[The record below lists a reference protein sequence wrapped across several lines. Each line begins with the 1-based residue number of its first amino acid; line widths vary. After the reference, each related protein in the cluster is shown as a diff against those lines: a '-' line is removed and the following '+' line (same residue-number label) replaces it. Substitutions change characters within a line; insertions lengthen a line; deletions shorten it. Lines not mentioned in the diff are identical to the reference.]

1 MMGELLRIGGVLAFT
16 VLLLLLREL
25 FLSGPVGERRKANG
39 QHCKN

>member
-25 FLSGPVGERRKANG
+25 FLSGPVRERRKANEE
-39 QHCKN
+39 CFKD